1 MNITCSNCSKALKIS
16 DKIKKGLQQ
25 LGPGRVLRLT
35 CPKCQES
42 IALDAGHLT
51 SAKKQETVAVGSHV
65 KPPMPP
71 DIGWLK
77 DGLFEEEDVVEDI
90 PQSLILAKPG
100 EQRDHITK
108 AVESIGYQA
117 TYAESGKEA
126 MERLQFVNFA
136 SVILHENFEDG
147 AMRTSSFHQFMR
159 EMSMQKRRFIFYILI
174 GSEFST
180 LYDLEALSFSANLVV
195 NSNEV
200 PELLTILRKAIPR
213 YEELFGSLMAEINTF
228 SG

>member
-16 DKIKKGLQQ
+16 DKIQKGLRQ

-35 CPKCQES
+35 CPECQES

-51 SAKKQETVAVGSHV
+51 TAIKQETVIVGSHV

-77 DGLFEEEDVVEDI
+77 DGLFEEEEVVEDI
-90 PQSLILAKPG
+90 PQALILAKPG
-100 EQRDHITK
+100 EQRDLISK
-108 AVESIGYQA
+108 AVESIGYQTA
-117 TYAESGKEA
+117 FAESGKEA
-126 MERLQFVNFA
+126 MERLQFINFA

-147 AMRTSSFHQFMR
+147 AMRSSSFHQFMR
-159 EMSMQKRRFIFYILI
+159 NMSMQKRRFIFYILI
-174 GSEFST
+174 SSEFST

-195 NSNEV
+195 NNNEV

-213 YEELFGSLMAEINTF
+213 YEELFGSLMAEINAF

>member
-1 MNITCSNCSKALKIS
+1 MNITCSNCSKNLKIS

-51 SAKKQETVAVGSHV
+51 AENKQETVVVGNHV

-71 DIGWLK
+71 DISWLK
-77 DGLFEEEDVVEDI
+77 DGLFEEEEVVEDI
-90 PQSLILAKPG
+90 PQALILAKPG
-100 EQRDHITK
+100 EQRDLITK

-117 TYAESGKEA
+117 TFAESGKDA

-159 EMSMQKRRFIFYILI
+159 EMSMQRRRFIFYILI

-213 YEELFGSLMAEINTF
+213 YEELFGSLMAEINAF